1 MKNIFIVP
9 EYRLQGE
16 GAEKAISITSVM
28 RLLLVIEHTKNMRKA
43 CLQEGISYRLGW
55 NLVANL
61 QNQLGALVIDSSP
74 GRGTN
79 LTDLGQR
86 LVWAQR
92 RTEARLGPLL
102 DSMASEISEDI
113 ALCTSRSQRVIRLY
127 ASHGFAVASLYE
139 QLYQQQVPIELSYRG
154 SHEALESFHRQG
166 CELAG
171 FHVPLG
177 PLQETL
183 YQRVAHLLLGAIR
196 LIQLATRRLG
206 LMVARGNP
214 KNIWAVSDLA
224 RAGVR
229 FVNRQPGSGTRAILE
244 LLLKEHRINPQ
255 SILGFN
261 NVELTHAAIGAYIA
275 SGKADV
281 GLGVETGAK
290 QFDLDFVPLLTERYF
305 LVCQEGLFKDPRFI
319 PIYHT
324 LKSPIFHAQ
333 VNQISGYDA
342 QNTGMVLT
350 VKQAFGIKGD
360 ALNSPF

>member
-1 MKNIFIVP
+1 MNTCVVIVP
-9 EYRLQGE
+9 EYHLQGE
-16 GAEKAISITSVM
+16 ESEEKISITRVM
-28 RLLLVIEHTKNMRKA
+28 HLLRVIENTKNMRQA
-43 CLQEGISYRLGW
+43 CLQEGISYRSGW

-86 LVWAQR
+86 LVWAQK

-102 DSMASEISEDI
+102 DSMSSEISEDI
-113 ALCTSRSQRVIRLY
+113 ARSTSRSQRVLRLY
-127 ASHGFAVASLYE
+127 ASHGFAIASLFE
-139 QLYQQQVPIELSYRG
+139 QLYQQHIPIELSYRG
-154 SHEALESFHRQG
+154 SQEALESFHRQG

-177 PLQETL
+177 PLQEVL
-183 YQRVAHLLLGAIR
+183 YQRVAHLLLGPIR
-196 LIQLATRRLG
+196 LIQLATRRQG

-214 KNIWAVSDLA
+214 KNIWTIPDLV
-224 RAGVR
+224 RTGVR

-244 LLLKEHRINPQ
+244 LLLKEQHITPQ

-305 LVCQEGLFKDPRFI
+305 LVCQEELLKDPRFI
-319 PIYHT
+319 PIYRS
-324 LKSPIFHAQ
+324 LQSPVFHAQ

-350 VKQAFGIKGD
+350 VKQAFLD
-360 ALNSPF
+360 